1 MKAFK
6 HPNVVE
12 LIGMCLDSPDGFPL
26 MILPLYPNGNLK
38 AYLQKSR
45 VFSPM
50 VTKLPE
56 GLSTYIL
63 IGMCL
68 DIAQGIEYLST
79 IGYVHRDLAARNCM
93 VDQSLSVK
101 VGDFGL
107 ARETSYQASNTQ
119 KKPVKWMPPEML
131 QDGISTEK
139 TDVWAYGVT
148 CWEIFSLGAAPY
160 PGVENNEMLELL
172 CKGLC
177 LLNVAGTMT
186 LRGDHRFLSWYP
198 NYKKLLDTTII
209 KFILVHKSQFY
220 ALYQD
225 SKQFDCLVH
234 YP

>member
-38 AYLQKSR
+38 TYLQKSR

-63 IGMCL
+63 IGMSL
-68 DIAQGIEYLST
+68 DIAQGMEYLST

-119 KKPVKWMPPEML
+119 KK
-131 QDGISTEK
+131 
-139 TDVWAYGVT
+139 AR
-148 CWEIFSLGAAPY
+148 AAPY

-172 CKGLC
+172 CKGVRLKKPKLC
-177 LLNVAGTMT
+177 PSNMFMLIERCWNNDSQRRPSILELV
-186 LRGDHRFLSWYP
+186 S
-198 NYKKLLDTTII
+198 KLQEAIG
-209 KFILVHKSQFY
+209 
-220 ALYQD
+220 
-225 SKQFDCLVH
+225 H
-234 YP
+234 YNH

>member
-38 AYLQKSR
+38 TYLQKSR
-45 VFSPM
+45 GFSSM

-68 DIAQGIEYLST
+68 DIAQGMEYLSKK
-79 IGYVHRDLAARNCM
+79 GFVHRDLAARNCM
-93 VDQSLSVK
+93 VDLSLSVK

-107 ARETSYQASNTQ
+107 ARDTSYQASNAQ
-119 KKPVKWMPPEML
+119 KCPVKWMPPEML
-131 QDGISTEK
+131 QDGISNEK
-139 TDVWAYGVT
+139 TDVWAFGVAS
-148 CWEIFSLGAAPY
+148 WEIFSLGAAPY

-172 CKGLC
+172 CKGVRLKKPKFC
-177 LLNVAGTMT
+177 PSKMFMLIERCWNNDSQK
-186 LRGDHRFLSWYP
+186 RPSFLELVS
-198 NYKKLLDTTII
+198 KLPEGLG
-209 KFILVHKSQFY
+209 
-220 ALYQD
+220 
-225 SKQFDCLVH
+225 H
-234 YP
+234 YNN